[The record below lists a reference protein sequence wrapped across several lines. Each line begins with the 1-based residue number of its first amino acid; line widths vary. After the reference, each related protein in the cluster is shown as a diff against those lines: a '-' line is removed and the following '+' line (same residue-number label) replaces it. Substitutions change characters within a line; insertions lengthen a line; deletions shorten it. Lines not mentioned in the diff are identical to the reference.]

1 MVAEVPSQI
10 YSDRELPGP
19 TKDRI
24 YSPLIFQFAGFGPLM
39 TLDQLATI
47 VLLDFSTRIK
57 NAETPSLQACTAYR
71 LPENRYFPARFFD
84 GSQIPST
91 SSP

>member
-10 YSDRELPGP
+10 YTDRELPGP

-24 YSPLIFQFAGFGPLM
+24 YSPLIFQLAGFGQLIALDPL
-39 TLDQLATI
+39 ANI
-47 VLLDFSTRIK
+47 ILLDFSTRIK
-57 NAETPSLQACTAYR
+57 NVETPSLQAYTAYR
-71 LPENRYFPARFFD
+71 PLENRHFPARYSD
-84 GSQIPST
+84 SSQIPST